1 MLLVIECEEFEAL
14 NTTGLR
20 HTAILHKEF
29 QPEVG
34 SYDGGDSRTG
44 EIELTE
50 YRPNQLTYHFNSDI
64 DQLVV
69 FSEIWSDSGW
79 KMFVDGNEHPLLRAN
94 YLLRAA
100 LIPAGS
106 HQIVMQYAPKIWKVG
121 NTIQLISSLILIIGL
136 ITAIV
141 LSLRKKKQA

>member
-1 MLLVIECEEFEAL
+1 
-14 NTTGLR
+14 
-20 HTAILHKEF
+20 
-29 QPEVG
+29 
-34 SYDGGDSRTG
+34 
-44 EIELTE
+44 
-50 YRPNQLTYHFNSDI
+50 
-64 DQLVV
+64 
-69 FSEIWSDSGW
+69 
-79 KMFVDGNEHPLLRAN
+79 MFVDGNEHPLLRAN